1 MKNFDQFEKL
11 VNINESEVSVNI
23 NEARYL
29 DKEDNA
35 NKLIKQFEKPTNPV
49 MPFKR
54 DFTAEETKAMHQ
66 HFPMYSWSKIDAEGK
81 IVLGGGEEARGS
93 VYITEEDLK
102 KLMN

>member
-23 NEARYL
+23 NESSEAMAL
-29 DKEDNA
+29 VKKFDT
-35 NKLIKQFEKPTNPV
+35 PTYPV
-49 MPFKR
+49 EPFKR
-54 DFTAEETKAMHQ
+54 KFTEEETKAMHK

-81 IVLGGGEEARGS
+81 IVLGGGEEARGK

-102 KLMN
+102 KLLK